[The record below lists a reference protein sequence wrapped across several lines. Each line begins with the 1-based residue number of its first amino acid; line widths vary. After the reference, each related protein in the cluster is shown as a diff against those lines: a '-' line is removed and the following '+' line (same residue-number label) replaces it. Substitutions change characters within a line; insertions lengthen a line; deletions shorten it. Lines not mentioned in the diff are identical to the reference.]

1 MLFHF
6 PLTTVCYYML
16 AYKLLIQIITIK
28 WIEVYSFN
36 VGNCEE
42 RVWILWNNPTKQH
55 YHLSIIFSSFY
66 SVQHSDSHL
75 YWCWLIN
82 MDFDLILLSFS
93 YPQLFLFFLLLL
105 FDPHFIYWSHC
116 FFSFCLLLLP
126 LVCPSINTS
135 CPMASTTT
143 AQPVP
148 PTCIAMGGAWAQLQ
162 ALPSH
167 SFHHPPP
174 LPPPRPPLVP
184 GHAPP
189 QPCCRTIPT
198 TARWGPWWY
207 LHQKSPAGRLVITS
221 NLMSNTF
228 PFSLCAVCSLHKFP
242 RQF

>member
-1 MLFHF
+1 
-6 PLTTVCYYML
+6 
-16 AYKLLIQIITIK
+16 
-28 WIEVYSFN
+28 
-36 VGNCEE
+36 
-42 RVWILWNNPTKQH
+42 
-55 YHLSIIFSSFY
+55 
-66 SVQHSDSHL
+66 
-75 YWCWLIN
+75 

-93 YPQLFLFFLLLL
+93 YPQLFLFFYYYYYLIPIS
-105 FDPHFIYWSHC
+105 FIDPIA
-116 FFSFCLLLLP
+116 FCLLLSP

-135 CPMASTTT
+135 CPMALTTT

-167 SFHHPPP
+167 SSHHPRP
-174 LPPPRPPLVP
+174 LPPPHPPLVP

-198 TARWGPWWY
+198 TARWGPRWY

-228 PFSLCAVCSLHKFP
+228 PFSLCAVCALHKFA